1 MTLHVTPHFVMWDVA
16 CRFVWL
22 YMTSLSSITFRVTS
36 VVTSFCA
43 MPRSHVTLNDFR
55 SRFVWRLELWGDVI
69 IRDMT
74 SILAMRM
81 NWSLKSELWSVKYE
95 VWTVKCEV
103 VRWRHYSRYD
113 VSTGHAYELWSLKSE
128 LWSVKYEV
136 WSLKCPLPLSSK
148 GRTLFY

>member
-1 MTLHVTPHFVMWDVA
+1 MMLCETSHVVSCDFTWRHCRQLHVSCDVG
-16 CRFVWL
+16 
-22 YMTSLSSITFRVTS
+22 
-36 VVTSFCA
+36 
-43 MPRSHVTLNDFR
+43 
-55 SRFVWRLELWGDVI
+55 GDVI
-69 IRDMT
+69 LHHATNSRHIKWLQVTLRLT
-74 SILAMRM
+74 SRVVRRRHYSRYDVYAGHAYEL
-81 NWSLKSELWSVKYE
+81 WSLKSELWSVKYE

-136 WSLKCPLPLSSK
+136 WSLKCLLPLSSK